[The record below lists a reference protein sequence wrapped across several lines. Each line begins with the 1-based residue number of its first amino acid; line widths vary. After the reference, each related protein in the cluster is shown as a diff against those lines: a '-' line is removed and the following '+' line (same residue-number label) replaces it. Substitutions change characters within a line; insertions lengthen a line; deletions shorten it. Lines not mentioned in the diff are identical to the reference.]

1 MIRLFFN
8 SLRLAV
14 ALVCVGISLILA
26 AQWLNLLPDARLAE
40 LEGRKRQCEAIAINA
55 ATMIRGSQWA
65 NLDAALRSI
74 TAQDEKLLSVGVR
87 TQSGFLRLE
96 TDGHAENWNQA
107 AEESNDAVAAKD
119 VEPSSLIAKSRTIDT
134 LKVPITLN
142 QYQWGQVE
150 LCYQPIA
157 KPGIPAILQIPLAR
171 LLIFFVIAGIGIYT
185 LIAARLIGVFNND
198 RTVPDRVRRALD
210 TLAEGLLLL
219 NEKGTI
225 VLANK
230 SFTETTQCTQEQLK
244 ETQASALPW
253 VLDSRLEANGF
264 PWVRAIQTSEMQTEQ
279 LLRYRLP
286 DGKFR
291 IFSTNSAPIV
301 GIGGKNNGTLATFRD
316 VTQTEKQRIEME
328 KMLSVLQSS
337 RDEIGLKNK
346 ELEVLATQDPLTGC
360 LNRRAFFEGLSRLWT
375 AAQKGGRSMAC
386 VMLDNDHFKA
396 VNDNYG
402 HHVGDQVLRA
412 VAVVLKEVCG
422 EHDLL
427 CRYGG
432 EEFCIVL
439 PGKDAKYAE
448 RFAEQLRQ
456 KIETVRIEEA
466 PALKTTASF
475 GIADLRYDPEDPQDL
490 INQADRCLYVA
501 KRQGR
506 NRVIVYL
513 PQFAVMETEEESGAR
528 SRKVEDKQTESVP
541 FQAVMALFSAL
552 AFRDANTAEH
562 SRRVADLAVLAAKG
576 LLDQKQTYI
585 LEIGALLHDIGKV
598 GVPDNVLLK
607 PGRLTVDEWKLMN
620 KHDRIGVEIIAGS
633 FNCHE
638 LSEIIRTHH
647 AFFGGGGQNSALPE
661 GTNIPVGARLL
672 AICDSY
678 DSMTSDRPYR
688 KGRSHEDAVAELK
701 RCSGT
706 QFDPELV
713 DHFIHKLDGKRQI
726 PSGSP
731 LTVPKQAALQI
742 GLQIERLATAL
753 DEQDVDGLQALAS
766 RVADVAQQGGVPAL
780 ATAARQLEEES
791 ASEDAEWIHLLG
803 TTVALLELCRETQ
816 NAFLTGVESPVG
828 RGAEPTN

>member
-55 ATMIRGSQWA
+55 ATMIRGGQWA

-74 TAQDEKLLSVGVR
+74 AGQDEKLLSVGVR

-107 AEESNDAVAAKD
+107 AKESNDAVAAKD
-119 VEPSSLIAKSRTIDT
+119 IKPSSLIAKSRSIDT
-134 LKVPITLN
+134 LEVPITLN

-219 NEKGTI
+219 DEDGVI
-225 VLANK
+225 LLANK
-230 SFTETTQCTQEQLK
+230 AFAETTQRTPAQLEK
-244 ETQASALPW
+244 TQASGLAW
-253 VLDSRLEANGF
+253 VLDSHLEANGF
-264 PWVRAIQTSEMQTEQ
+264 PWVRAVRTLEMQTEQ
-279 LLRYRLP
+279 MLRYRLP

-301 GIGGKNNGTLATFRD
+301 AGNGSKKGTLATFRD

-328 KMLSVLQSS
+328 RMLNVLQSS
-337 RDEIGLKNK
+337 RDEIRIKNK

-360 LNRRAFFEGLSRLWT
+360 LNRRAFFDSLSRLWT
-375 AAQKGGRSMAC
+375 GSQKSGRSIAC

-412 VAVVLKEVCG
+412 VAAVLKEVCG
-422 EHDLL
+422 EQDLL

-456 KIETVRIEEA
+456 KIETVRIVEA

-513 PQFAVMETEEESGAR
+513 PQFAVMETEEEASAR
-528 SRKVEDKQTESVP
+528 SRTVEDKQTESVP
-541 FQAVMALFSAL
+541 FQAVMALLSAL

-585 LEIGALLHDIGKV
+585 LEIAALLHDIGKV

-607 PGRLTVDEWKLMN
+607 PGRLTAEEWKLMN
-620 KHDRIGVEIIAGS
+620 KHDRIGVEIIAGT
-633 FNCHE
+633 FNCHD

-647 AFFGGGGQNSALPE
+647 AFFGGGQNAALPE
-661 GTNIPVGARLL
+661 GTDIPIGARLL
-672 AICDSY
+672 SICDTY

-688 KGRSHEDAVAELK
+688 KGRSHEEAIAELR

-713 DHFIHKLDGKRQI
+713 EHFISKMEGKRQI
-726 PSGSP
+726 RNGSP
-731 LTVPKQAALQI
+731 STVTKQAALQI

-780 ATAARQLEEES
+780 AKAARKLEEES

-803 TTVALLELCRETQ
+803 TTVTLLELCRETQ

-828 RGAEPTN
+828 QGSEPTN